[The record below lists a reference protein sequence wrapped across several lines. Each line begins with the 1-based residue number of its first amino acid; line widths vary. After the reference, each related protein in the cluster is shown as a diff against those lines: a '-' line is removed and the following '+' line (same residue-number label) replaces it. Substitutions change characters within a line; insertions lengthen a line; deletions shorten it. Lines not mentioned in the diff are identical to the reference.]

1 MEKTAVPVLEK
12 TEKLVK
18 MYGQNG
24 HSAGNALTWA
34 DLFLY
39 EITSN
44 ILSVDANALNAFSS
58 VQKVRSTVE
67 AHPKVGEYLKSRP
80 KTGF

>member
-1 MEKTAVPVLEK
+1 MEKTAIPVLEK
-12 TEKLVK
+12 SEKLVK

-24 HSAGNALTWA
+24 HSAGSSLTWA

-39 EITSN
+39 EVTSN
-44 ILSVDANALNAFSS
+44 ILSADANALNAFPSI
-58 VQKVRSTVE
+58 QKVRSTVE
-67 AHPKVGEYLKSRP
+67 ANPKVGEYLKNRP